1 MNRKL
6 LVLAVGAAMTLPLAA
21 QAAPTLYGKLD
32 LSLDYA
38 NVDVQGSPKEN
49 NWQVNSNSST
59 LGVKG
64 AENLGSGLAAI
75 YDIEY
80 SIDGS
85 GMHSNDNG
93 SQYGDLFAR
102 DRFAGLKSD
111 SLGTVRLGRFG
122 SPLKM
127 AAGSVDVFAGQRYA
141 DMGNPDGA
149 LIVDGQNWLS
159 GAVGY
164 TSPKFGDALTVD
176 LAVQP
181 REQPHGK
188 GGTSVAL
195 NYDMSNVHLA
205 LAGDFGVQDG
215 LYDPSNV
222 GSGYTSTMDMR
233 RDTIRLVGSVDV
245 GQATLGA
252 LLQQSKQTDKANGWF
267 DPLQDG
273 GSNVFPLMGSK
284 ADKDSVLVSAAL
296 HLDKANTLKGELGYN
311 KTKFDSAAGEYETD
325 FVGAGLDHNFTQA
338 TKIYGLVAYRNLKP
352 NDTAKANG
360 ATDDKRTSVSLGIQ
374 TLF

>member
-6 LVLAVGAAMTLPLAA
+6 LVLAVGAAFSLPLAA

-49 NWQVNSNSST
+49 LWQVNSNSSY

-80 SIDGS
+80 GVDGS

-93 SQYGDLFAR
+93 SQFGDLYAR

-111 SLGTVRLGRFG
+111 SLGTLRLGRFG

-127 AAGSVDVFAGQRYA
+127 AAGNVDVFASQRYA

-181 REQPHGK
+181 REQRGGK

-195 NYDMSNVHLA
+195 NYDMSGVHLA

-215 LYDPSNV
+215 LYDPNNV
-222 GSGYTSTMDMR
+222 GSGYTSGTDMR
-233 RDTIRLVGSVDV
+233 RDTIRLVGTVDV

-252 LLQQSKQTDKANGWF
+252 LLQQSKQTDKNNGSF
-267 DPLQDG
+267 DVFQDG
-273 GSNVFPLMGSK
+273 LGVVPLLGSK
-284 ADKDSVLVSAAL
+284 ADKDSVLLSAAM
-296 HLDKANTLKGELGYN
+296 HLDKSNTLKGELGYN

-325 FVGAGLDHNFTQA
+325 FVGVGLDHNFTQA
-338 TKIYGLVAYRNLKP
+338 TKVYGLVAYRNLKP
-352 NDTAKANG
+352 NDTLKANG
-360 ATDDKRTSVSLGIQ
+360 GVDDKRTSVSLGIQ